1 MLTTV
6 PQFICTPARPKFAI
20 TFIAIPNAPMGIA
33 APTNLVPRMPALA
46 DLATIHVATHLRTV
60 ELRGYFMAMPRS
72 IFMWAAVD
80 PFTLP

>member
-1 MLTTV
+1 
-6 PQFICTPARPKFAI
+6 
-20 TFIAIPNAPMGIA
+20 MGIA